1 MVGLWSLG
9 EEAGQ
14 VAVAAVVADVVVVA
28 SIVVCVQVA
37 LAGKVVLVA
46 MPASAGLGWEGC
58 AYCCGDVAALRSFVG
73 SPSGMGRSSES
84 KGAWLGFRSW
94 HSLIKVTSTRRRLL
108 VAVR

>member
-1 MVGLWSLG
+1 MWSLG

-46 MPASAGLGWEGC
+46 MPASAGPVGKVAPAVVATWPLC
-58 AYCCGDVAALRSFVG
+58 ALSWDRPAAWG
-73 SPSGMGRSSES
+73 GRASQ
-84 KGAWLGFRSW
+84 KGAWPVSEVGTALSR
-94 HSLIKVTSTRRRLL
+94 
-108 VAVR
+108 